1 LERERRAR
9 AETGID
15 NNSTTTT
22 MLSATTATTAPV
34 IGAATRAAVPAL
46 RAARRGRPLRRATTA
61 ASAAD
66 NGGAP
71 HPLRST
77 AATEPLSPMA
87 TSSGSLTS
95 SMADDDFSPSFP
107 DDLPPGQAL
116 MEWLEQNGAPQQ
128 KLELC
133 PFPDAAAFSSP
144 ASSASSSSSAPRT
157 ARPAADVA
165 VARVPLQPGEVAL
178 SVPERLV
185 LTLGRVVGSD
195 DVAEKLTAGK
205 LSELS
210 VLSLMLA
217 FEKKVGRKS
226 RWRPFIRELDRQRAR
241 SAAAGGAESPLLWGE
256 GEAARLLQG
265 SPVVGQVEARL
276 QGIKDE
282 YDQLDT
288 VWFMVSG

>member
-1 LERERRAR
+1 
-9 AETGID
+9 
-15 NNSTTTT
+15 
-22 MLSATTATTAPV
+22 
-34 IGAATRAAVPAL
+34 
-46 RAARRGRPLRRATTA
+46 
-61 ASAAD
+61 
-66 NGGAP
+66 
-71 HPLRST
+71 
-77 AATEPLSPMA
+77 MA

-95 SMADDDFSPSFP
+95 SMADDDFSSSFP

-116 MEWLEQNGAPQQ
+116 MEWLEQNGAPQDA
-128 KLELC
+128 LELL
-133 PFPDAAAFSSP
+133 PFPDAAAFSSSSP
-144 ASSASSSSSAPRT
+144 SQPSSSASSAPRI

-165 VARVPLQPGEVAL
+165 VARVPLQPGDVAL

-195 DVAEKLTAGK
+195 DLAEKLTAGK